1 MSKTLTIAIDGPA
14 ASGKST
20 VAEILAEKLNLLY
33 LDTGAMYRAVTLAA
47 LNQLNGVA
55 DEIQVSNL
63 SKKIKI
69 DIQPAAKRDRRMN
82 VVLLDGIDVTR
93 DIRSCEVNANVSA
106 VSAYPIV
113 RDEMTHQQRRIG
125 HRGNVVMVGR
135 DIGTIVMPDA
145 DLKFYIEAS
154 AEVRAERRHLEVNQR
169 GSKET
174 YDEILSSLKKR
185 DEIDS
190 NRVIAPLKPAE
201 DAIIINTDHLT
212 KDEVI
217 DKLLSYCTQWSLENK
232 GTKL

>member
-1 MSKTLTIAIDGPA
+1 MEKTLIIAIDGPA

-20 VAEILAEKLNLLY
+20 VAEILAKKLNLLY

-47 LNQLNGVA
+47 LNMLEGVS
-55 DEIQVSNL
+55 DEIQVSDL
-63 SKKIKI
+63 SKKIKV
-69 DIQPAAKRDRRMN
+69 DIQSSAKRDCRMN

-93 DIRSCEVNANVSA
+93 DIRSCEVNANVSV
-106 VSAYPIV
+106 VSAYPRV
-113 RDEMTHQQRRIG
+113 REEMTRQQRRIG
-125 HRGNVVMVGR
+125 RRGNVVMVGR

-154 AEVRAERRHLEVNQR
+154 AEVRAERRHLEINQR

-185 DEIDS
+185 DDIDS

-201 DAIIINTDHLT
+201 DAIIINTDYLT

-217 DKLLSYCTQWSLENK
+217 GKLLNYCDQWSLENER
-232 GTKL
+232 T

>member
-1 MSKTLTIAIDGPA
+1 MDKTLTIAIDGPA

-55 DEIQVSNL
+55 DETRVSDL
-63 SKKIKI
+63 SIKIKI
-69 DIQPAAKRDRRMN
+69 DIQPAVKRDCQMN

-106 VSAYPIV
+106 VSAYPLV
-113 RDEMTHQQRRIG
+113 RDEMTHQQREIG

-154 AEVRAERRHLEVNQR
+154 AEVRAERRHLEVSKR
-169 GSKET
+169 GGKET

-190 NRVIAPLKPAE
+190 NRIIAPLKPAE

-217 DKLLSYCTQWSLENK
+217 DKLLNYCEQWSLENE
-232 GTKL
+232 GT

>member
-47 LNQLNGVA
+47 LIQLNGVA
-55 DEIQVSNL
+55 DEMRVSDL

-69 DIQPAAKRDRRMN
+69 DIQPADKRDCRMN
-82 VVLLDGIDVTR
+82 VVLLDGVDVTR
-93 DIRSCEVNANVSA
+93 DIRSCEVNDNVSA
-106 VSAYPIV
+106 VSAYPLV
-113 RDEMTHQQRRIG
+113 RDEMTRQQRRIG

-154 AEVRAERRHLEVNQR
+154 AEVRAERRHLEVSQR
-169 GSKET
+169 GGKET

-190 NRVIAPLKPAE
+190 NRIIAPLKPAE

-212 KDEVI
+212 KGEVI
-217 DKLLSYCTQWSLENK
+217 DKLLNYCEQWSLENE
-232 GTKL
+232 GI